1 MKREI
6 ALDIA
11 GQSIAIRSDEDEKY
25 LRVLASFV
33 DDKIRE
39 VSRGRKGVTT
49 LNLTMMAALMIA
61 DELYKLRGSQEKIDG
76 VLDRLSGKIE
86 DSLRQVGA

>member
-6 ALDIA
+6 AVDIA

-49 LNLTMMAALMIA
+49 LNLAMTAALMIA
-61 DELYKLRGSQEKIDG
+61 DELYKLRGSQEEIDG
-76 VLDRLSGKIE
+76 VLDRLSGQIE

>member
-1 MKREI
+1 VKREI
-6 ALDIA
+6 AVDIA

-25 LRVLASFV
+25 LHALASFV

-49 LNLTMMAALMIA
+49 LNLAMTAALMIA
-61 DELYKLRGSQEKIDG
+61 DELHKLRGSQAEIDG
-76 VLDRLSGKIE
+76 ALDRLSEQIE
-86 DSLRQVGA
+86 ASLKRVGT

>member
-1 MKREI
+1 VKREI

>member
-6 ALDIA
+6 SLDIA

-25 LRVLASFV
+25 LRSLASFV
-33 DDKIRE
+33 EEKIRE

-49 LNLTMMAALMIA
+49 LNLTMTAALMIA
-61 DELYKLRGSQEKIDG
+61 DDLHKLHGSQEKIDG
-76 VLDRLSGKIE
+76 ALDRLSGEIE
-86 DSLRQVGA
+86 ASLGQVGS